1 MEINEERSSIPLYL
15 RIQEDILRIIANT
28 EPGDRM
34 PSEPALAKH
43 LGVSRA
49 TLREAM
55 RTFETQGLIRRR
67 QGSGTFVT
75 KPSKVIET
83 GLEVLESINKIAHRI
98 GLTVTMGEMEVRE
111 RAPTQDEIRA
121 LELSVDDRVL
131 HLSRVMQENER
142 PVAYLIDIL
151 PTEIL
156 SEDELNAKFSGSVLD
171 TLLNRGD
178 LALTSSRT
186 EINAVGASQK
196 IARALQI
203 QRGDVLLLFTGYLYS
218 ESGQVVDYSFS
229 YFLPGYFS
237 FHVVRTV
244 GG

>member
-1 MEINEERSSIPLYL
+1 MSNTQERSSLPLYL
-15 RIQEDILRIIANT
+15 RIQEDILRIITQT
-28 EPGDRM
+28 EPGERM
-34 PSEPALAKH
+34 PSEPVLAKE

-55 RTFETQGLIRRR
+55 RTFETRGLIRRR
-67 QGSGTFVT
+67 QGSGTYVT
-75 KPSKVIET
+75 KPAQVIET
-83 GLEVLESINKIAHRI
+83 GLEVLESINKIADRI
-98 GLTVTMGEMEVRE
+98 GLTVTMAELEVGE

-121 LELSVDDRVL
+121 LDLSEGDRVVY
-131 HLSRVMQENER
+131 LSRVMQENGR

-151 PTEIL
+151 PKAIF
-156 SEDELNAKFSGSVLD
+156 SVDELDEGFSGSVLD

-178 LALTSSRT
+178 LNLTSSRT
-186 EINAVGASQK
+186 EIDAVGASPK
-196 IARALQI
+196 IARSLQI

-218 ESGQVVDYSFS
+218 EAGQVIDYSFS

-244 GG
+244 GN